1 MEESP
6 VADRIVVLDGYTLN
20 PGDLSWDGV
29 EEFGE
34 LTVHDRT
41 ADDLILERAA
51 GCRFALT
58 NKVPFTSATLDA
70 LPDLAYIGVLATGYN
85 TVDVEAASA
94 RDMVVT
100 NVPTYGTDSVA
111 QHATALMLELVRQ
124 PALHSNAVHAGAWTN
139 NVDWCFAL
147 TPMTEL
153 SGKVLG
159 VVGIGRIGRALAR
172 IGAAMGMT
180 IIAQDEYPPDAATL
194 AGLEVEFTDVDDLFR
209 RADVISLHCP
219 LTPETEHLVNAERL
233 ALMRPQA
240 LLLNTSRGP
249 LVDNQ
254 ALADALHEGRIGG
267 AGLDVLDVEPPPAD
281 NPLLGAPNCVITP
294 HIAWYAQASRQR
306 LMDIAVENLRAFI
319 AGAPVNTVS

>member
-1 MEESP
+1 M
-6 VADRIVVLDGYTLN
+6 ADRIVVLDGYTLN

-29 EEFGE
+29 AEFGE

-41 ADDLILERAA
+41 PDDLILGRAA

-58 NKVPFTSATLDA
+58 NKVPFTAATLDA

-94 RDMVVT
+94 RHVVVT

-124 PALHSNAVHAGAWTN
+124 PALHSNAVHAGEWTN

-153 SGKVLG
+153 TGKVLG

-209 RADVISLHCP
+209 RADVVSLHCP
-219 LTPETEHLVNAERL
+219 LTPETEHLVDAERL

-254 ALADALHEGRIGG
+254 ALADALREGRIGG
-267 AGLDVLDVEPPPAD
+267 AGLDVLDVEPPPAH

-319 AGAPVNTVS
+319 AGAPVNTVG

>member
-1 MEESP
+1 M
-6 VADRIVVLDGYTLN
+6 ADRIVVLDGYTLN

-29 EEFGE
+29 EEFGA

-41 ADDLILERAA
+41 PDDLILERAA
-51 GCRFALT
+51 GCRVALT
-58 NKVPFTSATLDA
+58 NKVPFTAATLDA

-94 RDMVVT
+94 RDVVVT

-124 PALHSNAVHAGAWTN
+124 PALHSNAVHAGEWTT

-306 LMDIAVENLRAFI
+306 LMDVAVENLRAFI
-319 AGAPVNTVS
+319 AGAPVNTVG